1 MLKGRRVGKVIKI
14 TTFQTV
20 KRGNWLLRFSVTD
33 MDSIMLLC
41 SSTNNIENTFIKFF
55 KTEEEAVSFVDFLV
69 TQEHYELG
77 DTE

>member
-33 MDSIMLLC
+33 MGSILLLC
-41 SSTNNIENTFIKFF
+41 SLTTNIENTFIKFF
-55 KTEEEAVSFVDFLV
+55 NTEEEAVSFVDFLV
-69 TQEHYELG
+69 TQEQYEIG

>member
-1 MLKGRRVGKVIKI
+1 MLKGRRVGRVIKI

-41 SSTNNIENTFIKFF
+41 SSTTTDNTFIKFF
-55 KTEEEAVSFVDFLV
+55 NSEEEAVSFVDFLV
-69 TQEHYELG
+69 TQEHYEIG
-77 DTE
+77 DT

>member
-1 MLKGRRVGKVIKI
+1 MIKGRRVGKVIKI

-33 MDSIMLLC
+33 MGSILLLC
-41 SSTNNIENTFIKFF
+41 SLTTNIENTFIKFF
-55 KTEEEAVSFVDFLV
+55 NTEEEAVSFVDFLV
-69 TQEHYELG
+69 TQEQYEIG